1 MVKAAKEKIFFK
13 VGLAICYLDEV
24 GEPVGI
30 AKVLDNAIMNRFTYE
45 DPIEEI
51 LNKARKYNNVE
62 MKMDTYGIK
71 VKVEFRQGDEC
82 GLMMTVTCDDEKALL
97 KDYEGEPEQSLD
109 FAAYCDRILDLCDG
123 ITIASFE
130 GKVIT

>member
-13 VGLAICYLDEV
+13 VGLAISYLDEV

-30 AKVLDNAIMNRFTYE
+30 AKVLDNATMNRFTYE
-45 DPIEEI
+45 GSVEGI
-51 LNKARKYNNVE
+51 LNKAKKCNNFE
-62 MKMDTYGIK
+62 MQMDTYGIK
-71 VKVEFRQGDEC
+71 VNVEFRQGDEC
-82 GLMMTVTCDDEKALL
+82 GLLMTVTCDDEKALL
-97 KDYEGEPEQSLD
+97 KDHEGEFEPSLD
-109 FAAYCDRILDLCDG
+109 FSAYCDRILDLCDG